1 MNSSSEVMIYPSILI
16 PADVLQN
23 PKGSET
29 GRLNDWALGYDKDK
43 HNMTCMLKHQEP
55 YMLPASQ
62 KYPESHIT
70 RKENAG
76 RLISPS
82 SKSII
87 ISNHTKQNKEL

>member
-43 HNMTCMLKHQEP
+43 HNMTCMLKHTRAV
-55 YMLPASQ
+55 YASQ